1 MAVTRDGIPVRVWS
15 WPGNTADSGLIRQVK
30 ADLREWTLSKV
41 IWVADRGFTSEEN
54 RRALM
59 RGGGGYIIGEKLRSG
74 TPEVRAALSRQGRY
88 KEVRDNLQVKE
99 VRLGDDGDRFVI
111 CYNPDQAER
120 DAAIRDRLVA
130 QLEQVIDKTDA
141 LTAAERGRIE
151 GSLAG
156 KPGLKRFLRVTP
168 AGLLRVDRARV
179 KAEENLDGKYLLR
192 CSDPHMTT
200 EDIALGYKQLLEVER
215 GWTDMKQVI
224 DLRPVYHR
232 REDRIRAHVILCW
245 LALLLIRVAENTA
258 GQPWNR
264 IRAEL
269 QRQHAVTWTGPAGTF
284 RQTTDLTKPLR
295 DWRPATSVDSDHT
308 RITGHRRNP
317 DGDEVPEVRRR
328 L

>member
-1 MAVTRDGIPVRVWS
+1 M
-15 WPGNTADSGLIRQVK
+15 
-30 ADLREWTLSKV
+30 
-41 IWVADRGFTSEEN
+41 
-54 RRALM
+54 
-59 RGGGGYIIGEKLRSG
+59 
-74 TPEVRAALSRQGRY
+74 
-88 KEVRDNLQVKE
+88 
-99 VRLGDDGDRFVI
+99 
-111 CYNPDQAER
+111 
-120 DAAIRDRLVA
+120 A
-130 QLEQVIDKTDA
+130 QLEEIIAGTDA
-141 LTAAERGRIE
+141 LSPAERGRIE
-151 GSLAG
+151 GSLAA

-168 AGLLRVDRARV
+168 GGLLRLDKARIS
-179 KAEENLDGKYLLR
+179 AEENLDGKYLLR

-215 GWTDMKQVI
+215 GWRDMKQVI

-295 DWRPATSVDSDHT
+295 DLYTALSIEPPKKILALDPAPSA
-308 RITGHRRNP
+308 P
-317 DGDEVPEVRRR
+317 
-328 L
+328 